1 MKAGRPSFHIR
12 ARWVSFDLNELYT
25 IHYPLGR
32 NGSLVPKSLV
42 YISINKIQ
50 ETKATRS
57 EPSRKKESR
66 VPEETADEIALENI
80 EANISDS
87 EDCEPLISGGNCM
100 FEELMAED
108 FF

>member
-12 ARWVSFDLNELYT
+12 ARWVSFDLDELCT

-50 ETKATRS
+50 ETKATKP
-57 EPSRKKESR
+57 ELGKKKE
-66 VPEETADEIALENI
+66 PHALDETADEIDLENI
-80 EANISDS
+80 ETNISDS
-87 EDCEPLISGGNCM
+87 EDCEPLIRGENCI
-100 FEELMAED
+100 FEELMT
-108 FF
+108 